1 MVNHL
6 INRVEWVEDRGR
18 GRNIGSG
25 PVSAIACPLTLTRY
39 LIFESHSTQGEAT
52 A

>member
-6 INRVEWVEDRGR
+6 LIEWNGSNDRGR
-18 GRNIGSG
+18 GSNIGSG
-25 PVSAIACPLTLTRY
+25 PVSAIACPLTPTRY